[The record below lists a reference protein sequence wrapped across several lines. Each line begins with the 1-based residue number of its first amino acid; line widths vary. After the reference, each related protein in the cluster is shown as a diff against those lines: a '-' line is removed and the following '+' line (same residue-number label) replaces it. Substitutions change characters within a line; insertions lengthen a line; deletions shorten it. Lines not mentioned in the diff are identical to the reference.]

1 MSVSCM
7 AHGLPQSK
15 STHIIANIPS
25 DKIKI
30 SLTAKPKTLRGEY
43 KMSDLLG
50 QKKAEYSHHIET
62 RWILSYITVVFC
74 CVVLIGTVLIILG
87 QNFAYREAQEKLLA
101 VSQKTSNAL
110 EQKMDYI
117 KQSAI
122 KLSMTDWISHAGNPS
137 LSNAAYDSNVTI
149 SDSALITL
157 EINNYCNVERAI
169 SNITVFFPN
178 TNMAYDKK
186 GDFTLDEYFHFPNN
200 YAQSDYQAFLKVFES
215 NNYFHFT
222 TITRKDTIS
231 SLLIYNCFSQ
241 GAFIVV
247 ELNPQELVKSSLLN
261 NVDTGYEALLM
272 RERTTGHMILG
283 NATDFADAISALPSE
298 SSISFQKLSLGN
310 TQYTSVIIPS
320 SATPYDYYFIYPE
333 NYRTENARII
343 QRFVVIAVIV
353 ALVLGIALSVVFV
366 SINYKPLKKLITQ
379 IQSIDNQ
386 QNQADNEYEYIENT
400 LSSWRVEVQKAQET
414 SARYQKAAW
423 HHLLIGVLTGTL
435 TVSEEKIFLMSDNTN
450 GCDSNCYYCAVII
463 GFVNQGDVFDGT
475 IHPGFTEPNEELANC
490 AGRSVAAIK
499 SFKLWQHLAISSSKY
514 VIIFRCDT
522 SPEPSEVKKLFQHLR
537 AELDSIFSSDL
548 CLAVGE
554 FRKGLEGISAS
565 FQIAEKLYIWQT
577 FTGNVS
583 NDALEK
589 FNHSSSRYYLYPHD
603 WENKLIS
610 ESMKGNWQEVSAVLD
625 DLFKENC
632 EDRNLSIQMKKR
644 LINRLLETA
653 YVTLSKMEKEDL
665 SLFTNIEQKLDE
677 MNEAECWSNIQKLFS
692 AICEIGLNNQ
702 IKIGQNKIF
711 QKIVDYVSQNF
722 TDYNISLKDISA
734 KFAVQEYAVSKMFKT
749 ITGYNF
755 LDFVNRRRIN
765 LAKQMLCT
773 TNEPIYTISEK
784 IGFDNDRSFRRV
796 FKKYEGI
803 GPLEYRNMKREKEE
817 ADGEESSS

>member
-1 MSVSCM
+1 M
-7 AHGLPQSK
+7 
-15 STHIIANIPS
+15 
-25 DKIKI
+25 
-30 SLTAKPKTLRGEY
+30 
-43 KMSDLLG
+43 
-50 QKKAEYSHHIET
+50 
-62 RWILSYITVVFC
+62 
-74 CVVLIGTVLIILG
+74 
-87 QNFAYREAQEKLLA
+87 
-101 VSQKTSNAL
+101 
-110 EQKMDYI
+110 
-117 KQSAI
+117 
-122 KLSMTDWISHAGNPS
+122 
-137 LSNAAYDSNVTI
+137 
-149 SDSALITL
+149 
-157 EINNYCNVERAI
+157 
-169 SNITVFFPN
+169 
-178 TNMAYDKK
+178 
-186 GDFTLDEYFHFPNN
+186 
-200 YAQSDYQAFLKVFES
+200 
-215 NNYFHFT
+215 
-222 TITRKDTIS
+222 
-231 SLLIYNCFSQ
+231 
-241 GAFIVV
+241 
-247 ELNPQELVKSSLLN
+247 
-261 NVDTGYEALLM
+261 
-272 RERTTGHMILG
+272 
-283 NATDFADAISALPSE
+283 
-298 SSISFQKLSLGN
+298 
-310 TQYTSVIIPS
+310 
-320 SATPYDYYFIYPE
+320 
-333 NYRTENARII
+333 
-343 QRFVVIAVIV
+343 
-353 ALVLGIALSVVFV
+353 
-366 SINYKPLKKLITQ
+366 
-379 IQSIDNQ
+379 
-386 QNQADNEYEYIENT
+386 
-400 LSSWRVEVQKAQET
+400 
-414 SARYQKAAW
+414 
-423 HHLLIGVLTGTL
+423 
-435 TVSEEKIFLMSDNTN
+435 
-450 GCDSNCYYCAVII
+450 
-463 GFVNQGDVFDGT
+463 
-475 IHPGFTEPNEELANC
+475 
-490 AGRSVAAIK
+490 
-499 SFKLWQHLAISSSKY
+499 
-514 VIIFRCDT
+514 
-522 SPEPSEVKKLFQHLR
+522 R